1 MTVLSAPSTNHENRV
16 LHVVIAAVAIIS
28 AIGAGWILLS
38 FTLFKPL
45 RSFRHQLILGLA
57 ISDFWMAINFL
68 SSALMNLS
76 GLATGIE
83 NQKLFCSFNG
93 FMIQVFVV
101 QTDYWVLA
109 IAVCTYLILSDHKHQ
124 STWIQE
130 HRIVI
135 WLLPWFFSI
144 LWAALG
150 LGIVGYGYI
159 GAWCWFTSDRIRLF
173 VNFIPRWLIIIII
186 LGLYIRLYFL
196 IHKAHNRFISFDE
209 DAVENLQPGFST
221 GRNRPNTSFNIFSS
235 RDNDYET
242 GRIRT
247 MHTRIGQTSPILKR
261 ISYQMMA
268 YPLVYMIIWTVP
280 TTIRIYQATTNKAA
294 PFAIGTVDK
303 SCIVIQGFAD
313 AVVYGFNEHT
323 WNMWR
328 EIFNKSNPFK

>member
-1 MTVLSAPSTNHENRV
+1 MTVLSAPSTSHENKV
-16 LHVVIAAVAIIS
+16 LHAVIVAVAIIS

-38 FTLFKPL
+38 FALFKPL

-76 GLATGIE
+76 GLSIGVE
-83 NQKLFCSFNG
+83 NQKVFCSFNG

-109 IAVCTYLILSDHKHQ
+109 IAVCTYLILSDHKRQ

-150 LGIVGYGYI
+150 LGIVGYGDI
-159 GAWCWFTSDRIRLF
+159 GAWCWFTSDRVRLF
-173 VNFIPRWLIIIII
+173 VNFIPRWTIVIII

-196 IHKAHNRFISFDE
+196 IHRAHNRFISFGE
-209 DAVENLQPGFST
+209 DAAENLQPGFST
-221 GRNRPNTSFNIFSS
+221 SRNRPSTSFNISSS
-235 RDNDYET
+235 REDGCEI
-242 GRIRT
+242 GR
-247 MHTRIGQTSPILKR
+247 
-261 ISYQMMA
+261 MMT
-268 YPLVYMIIWTVP
+268 YPLVYIIIWTVP
-280 TTIRIYQATTNKAA
+280 TAIRIYQATTNKAA

-313 AVVYGFNEHT
+313 AVVYGFNEHI

-328 EIFNKSNPFK
+328 GVFNISSPFK